1 MAERRMFSKTIVE
14 SDAFVDMPLSTQ
26 ALYLHISMAADDDGF
41 VNNPKRIQR
50 MIGATDD
57 DLRLLLAKKFIIA
70 FESGIVVVK
79 HWRLNNQ
86 IQKDRYKETVYLEE
100 KSQLQVN
107 GNKSYTLCIQNV
119 SSLDTQYSIDKLSKG
134 KSSKEEDKARAN
146 DDDAEIVP
154 DDNFAE
160 IYTAFENELG
170 RPLSIIESEKIIEWH
185 KTMKKELILEA
196 LKRAVLNNVKTMQYI
211 GGILNSWEKS
221 GLKCLNDVLEADKR
235 RERNKKAA
243 GGNGKTTSNR
253 SFRGGQEDL
262 YSDEIYE
269 NYDFEIEEL
278 ED

>member
-1 MAERRMFSKTIVE
+1 MAERRMFSKTIIE

-41 VNNPKRIQR
+41 VNNPKKIQR
-50 MIGATDD
+50 MIGANDD
-57 DLRLLLAKKFIIA
+57 DLRLLLTKKFIIA

-107 GNKSYTLCIQNV
+107 GNKSYTLCIQDV
-119 SSLDTQYSIDKLSKG
+119 SSLDTQYSIDKSSKD
-134 KSSKEEDKARAN
+134 KSSIVDDNARA
-146 DDDAEIVP
+146 DDEDAEIVP
-154 DDNFAE
+154 DDNFAD

-170 RPLSIIESEKIIEWH
+170 RPLSIIESEQIIEWH
-185 KTMKKELILEA
+185 KTMKKELIFEA

-211 GGILNSWEKS
+211 GGILSNWEKA
-221 GLKCLNDVLEADKR
+221 GLKCLNDVLEADKK
-235 RERNKKAA
+235 REQNKKAA
-243 GGNGKTTSNR
+243 GVSGKATSNR
-253 SFRGGQEDL
+253 SFKNGQETI

-269 NYDFEIEEL
+269 VF
-278 ED
+278 